1 MKMLLLVLGAIGVLV
16 GLLWIGQGSGYVQW
30 PASSFMI
37 NERQWAWYGVALAV
51 IGIALVYYST
61 RRGA

>member
-37 NERQWAWYGVALAV
+37 NERQWAWYGFALAV
-51 IGIALVYYST
+51 IGVGLIYYSV
-61 RRGA
+61 RRRA